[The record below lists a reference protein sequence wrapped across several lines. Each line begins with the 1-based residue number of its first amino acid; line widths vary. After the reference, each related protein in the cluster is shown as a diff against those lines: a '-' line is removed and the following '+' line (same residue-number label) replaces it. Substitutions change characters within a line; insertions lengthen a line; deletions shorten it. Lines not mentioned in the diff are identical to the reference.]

1 MSFQTTCFNTTE
13 MTLTDEGN
21 NAFHVNTIVGNTT
34 VVVNI
39 ILKLLKMFKYLQRKP
54 RNISESVYFRDF
66 EKY

>member
-13 MTLTDEGN
+13 MTLTDKGN